1 MSTRP
6 SEDDLPPGL
15 PDRILEGNIAAESE
29 LFLFFQPRV
38 YEFVMIRTGGDKDLA
53 QELGQEVLMAVIR
66 ALRQGKL
73 RQQESLKGYVYGVA
87 RNLLHD
93 QLRTRARQKVDQLP
107 PDFDIPQPGPHY
119 ENLERE
125 RLTRKAIGELEST
138 DRRILLMIL
147 VDGLKAREIASRIGL
162 SADGVRQRK
171 SRALKKLSALL
182 APLSQKAEGER
193 LKSIRPQ

>member
-1 MSTRP
+1 MTRRP
-6 SEDDLPPGL
+6 SEDDVPPGL
-15 PDRILEGNIAAESE
+15 PDRILEGNRTAESD

-38 YEFVMIRTGGDKDLA
+38 YEFVMSRTGDKDLA
-53 QELGQEVLMAVIR
+53 QELGQDVLMAVIR

-73 RQQESLKGYVYGVA
+73 RQQESLKSYVYGVA
-87 RNLLHD
+87 RNLLND
-93 QLRTRARQKVDQLP
+93 QLRTRARQKVDQMP
-107 PDFDIPQPGPHY
+107 PDFDLPQPGPRY
-119 ENLERE
+119 EDLERQ

-147 VDGLKAREIASRIGL
+147 VDGLKAREIAPRIGL

-182 APLSQKAEGER
+182 SPLSRKAEGER

>member
-1 MSTRP
+1 MSRHS
-6 SEDDLPPGL
+6 SEDDVPPGL
-15 PDRILEGNIAAESE
+15 PDLILEGNGAAEAD

-38 YEFVMIRTGGDKDLA
+38 YEFVMMRTGDKDLA

-87 RNLLHD
+87 RNQLND
-93 QLRTRARQKVDQLP
+93 QLRSRARQKLDQFP
-107 PDFDIPQPGPHY
+107 PDFDVPQAGPHY
-119 ENLERE
+119 EEMERE
-125 RLTRKAIGELEST
+125 RLARQAIGELEAT

-147 VDGLKAREIASRIGL
+147 VDGLKTREIGRRIGL
-162 SADGVRQRK
+162 SEDGVRQRK

-182 APLSQKAEGER
+182 APLSQKFEGER